1 MWYGKGLLLPQILG
15 ELPDVLKTLD
25 DENVKNAGQHDI
37 NFEASSIHTV
47 TFFSAPK
54 NWLMPSEYSR
64 TDTNSK
70 VLTVKTHSS
79 VKLTLGPK

>member
-25 DENVKNAGQHDI
+25 DENVKNACQHDI

-47 TFFSAPK
+47 IFF
-54 NWLMPSEYSR
+54 R
-64 TDTNSK
+64 RQ
-70 VLTVKTHSS
+70 KTE
-79 VKLTLGPK
+79 